1 MTDTFVIEEDG
12 AAEASPSPA
21 RPLVFENVEAWLIEW
36 ALPHYRRN
44 PKLHNWDPEWWKYEE
59 VGTVLETLWES
70 WEQVRWEDPM
80 TNVVWFRDDFSP
92 NMDRRT
98 DPEDGPFW
106 DYDPPNNTDPPPT
119 FDTEP
124 TPDGWFGPGC

>member
-1 MTDTFVIEEDG
+1 MTTRFEVEQDGDQEEPPQ
-12 AAEASPSPA
+12 AQ
-21 RPLVFENVEAWLIEW
+21 RPLVYPNVEAWLTDW
-36 ALPHYRRN
+36 ALPHYRRDLK
-44 PKLHNWDPEWWKYEE
+44 KLHKWDPEWWKYEE

-80 TNVVWFRDDFSP
+80 TNVVWFRDYFYP
-92 NMDRRT
+92 IMDRLT

-106 DYDPPNNTDPPPT
+106 DYDPPKNTEPPPA

-124 TPDGWFGPGC
+124 TPDGWFGE